1 MINNIGSYFFVLT
14 KARNIMLFIL
24 LQIITTNAWA
34 FEVLNNGKLRFGTG
48 AEDSVNTLGNLQQP
62 FYYDENLGIWQQLT
76 IDTNPLD
83 NAVGLSGDGTSE
95 WNINGIVEV
104 NSVLTGQNI
113 DTSGFVISAGSDG
126 YGVIISSGT
135 ITINGSDLG
144 VKNTYELLEGS
155 AHIKIITEITNNSAS
170 IATNLRVWV
179 GTQDDY
185 VGTDDNPTKLRGN
198 LVDGIFTA
206 LATQTEKATALKIT
220 SANTGVLL
228 LTTSTKAT
236 TSIADCC
243 EFSNVTEQD
252 PAAAVITITDDNSYG
267 FYVRMDDLAN
277 GESEA
282 FEWYYAAGSLSELDG
297 IVTSVSDAV
306 DSSNIDGGYTIDN
319 KASGGSFNLFGLI
332 LLSLLTLF
340 RINYAQAKESS
351 FYIDL
356 GIGSALS
363 ANSNSYLQQKVEAIS
378 SSATITDRDKNTFAY
393 RAQLGYQAN
402 KWVALEVGYTNLG
415 EQTLTIT
422 DTALPVDVDSVVEK
436 MANVQLNSASGA
448 TFGGKLSYPISN
460 WISIYT
466 RIGGFIW
473 HGDYDS
479 NSSVNETLYSSI
491 KVSDHGTDLYYGLG
505 VQLPLYENFSFAL
518 DWQRYELTKYKT
530 DLITGAIIYKF

>member
-1 MINNIGSYFFVLT
+1 
-14 KARNIMLFIL
+14 MLFIL